1 MEKCDQMFFALLR
14 AAMTGGGFEATP
26 TEAEWTAIY
35 QTARKQS
42 LTGVVYTAVA
52 RLDKAQQPP
61 MALAMQW
68 MSEAETTRG
77 LNELLNRE
85 AARLTRLFADE
96 GRQTAIL
103 KGQANAR
110 LYPDKLSRQPGDID
124 IWVEGGKESVI
135 ALLERMRLI
144 DGIGKSATE
153 RKAMASYHHVHIPAT
168 KDGVVVEVHF
178 RPSSGNFNPI
188 TNRRLQRWVAQE
200 IATVTKVDE
209 GFNVPSVKFALVM
222 QLSHIQRHFL
232 SGGIGLR
239 HVCDYYWLLQNATAE
254 ERQTV
259 TGLLK
264 RFGLSHTAG
273 ALMWVLDEVLRL
285 DAALMLG
292 QADSYRGEWLLR
304 EIMAGGNFG
313 HYAGRRQQ
321 GVFRRVW
328 ESQKRS
334 LRLMRF
340 DFQEMMCTE
349 LRFWRAVAVTLPERI
364 RRRSWS
370 LAEANKRDGIEH
382 TGVRNNVQLHT
393 VPDPMCKYK
402 VIESPK

>member
-1 MEKCDQMFFALLR
+1 LFFALLR
-14 AAMTGGGFEATP
+14 SAMTGEGFEATP
-26 TEAEWTAIY
+26 TATEWTALY
-35 QTARKQS
+35 QMARKQS
-42 LTGVVYTAVA
+42 VAGVVYTAVT

-61 MALAMQW
+61 MTLALQW
-68 MSEAETTRG
+68 LSEAETTRG
-77 LNELLNRE
+77 LNQLLNRE

-124 IWVEGGKESVI
+124 IWVAGGKDSVI
-135 ALLERMRLI
+135 ALLEQMRLI
-144 DGIGKSATE
+144 EGIGKSATD
-153 RKAMASYHHVHIPAT
+153 RKPMASYHHVHIPAT
-168 KDGVVVEVHF
+168 EDGVVVEVHF

-200 IATVTKVDE
+200 IASVTKVDE

-264 RFGLSHTAG
+264 SFGLSRTAG
-273 ALMWVLDEVLRL
+273 ALMWVLGEVLRL
-285 DAALMLG
+285 DAGLMLG
-292 QADSYRGEWLLR
+292 EADSYRGEWLLR

-313 HYAGRRQQ
+313 FYAAQRQQ
-321 GVFRRVW
+321 GVFPRVW
-328 ESQKRS
+328 AGQKRS

-340 DFQEMMCTE
+340 SFWDMLWTE

-370 LAEANKRDGIEH
+370 LAEANKRDGI
-382 TGVRNNVQLHT
+382 G
-393 VPDPMCKYK
+393 
-402 VIESPK
+402 

>member
-1 MEKCDQMFFALLR
+1 MFFALLR
-14 AAMTGGGFEATP
+14 SAMMGEGFEATP
-26 TEAEWTAIY
+26 TEAEWTALY

-42 LTGVVYTAVA
+42 VAGVVYTAVT

-68 MSEAETTRG
+68 LSEAETTRG
-77 LNELLNRE
+77 LNQLLNRE
-85 AARLTRLFADE
+85 AARLTGLFADE

-124 IWVEGGKESVI
+124 IWVEGGKDSVI
-135 ALLERMRLI
+135 ALLEQMRLI
-144 DGIGKSATE
+144 EGIGKSATD
-153 RKAMASYHHVHIPAT
+153 RKPMASYHHVHIPA
-168 KDGVVVEVHF
+168 KEDGVVVEVHF

-200 IATVTKVDE
+200 IASVTKVDE

-264 RFGLSHTAG
+264 PFGLSRTAG
-273 ALMWVLDEVLRL
+273 ALMWVLGEVLRL
-285 DAALMLG
+285 DAGLMLG
-292 QADSYRGEWLLR
+292 EADSYRGEWLLR

-313 HYAGRRQQ
+313 FYAEQRQQ
-321 GVFRRVW
+321 GFFRRVW
-328 ESQKRS
+328 ADQKRS

-340 DFQEMMCTE
+340 SFWDMLWTE

-370 LAEANKRDGIEH
+370 LAEANKRDGI
-382 TGVRNNVQLHT
+382 G
-393 VPDPMCKYK
+393 
-402 VIESPK
+402 